1 MDSINNRK
9 CSSAGDK
16 RTGKIQGIMQT
27 SNMTFIGELAALF
40 TSFCW
45 SLSAIGFTQSTQ
57 RVGSLVTN
65 RVRVLLA
72 MLLLILINAILYG
85 QPVPLYAGASR
96 WAWLGASGIIGLSL
110 GDAFLFQAYKEIGAR
125 LGLLLLSLAP
135 LFGAAIAWIFFG
147 QALNLLQIAGMGITL
162 AGISWVVLARPK
174 EQAED
179 VRKASRRGVL
189 FGVLAALGQA
199 TGLVF
204 SQQGMTGNFSP
215 FAGTLIRMF
224 AAVVTLWV
232 VAGLQHQAGTTV
244 DAMRKQPAAFGWVA
258 FGAFFGPVIGVSA
271 SLLAVQHAD
280 IGVAS
285 TLMALPPIFM
295 LPISYYIFKERFGW
309 QVVAGTLIAIAG
321 VALLFFT

>member
-1 MDSINNRK
+1 MI
-9 CSSAGDK
+9 
-16 RTGKIQGIMQT
+16 
-27 SNMTFIGELAALF
+27 FIGEIAALF

-45 SLSAIGFTQSTQ
+45 SVSAIGFTKASQQ
-57 RVGSLVTN
+57 VGSQATN

-72 MLLLILINAILYG
+72 MLALLLINTILYD
-85 QPVPLYAGASR
+85 QPIPLHAGASR
-96 WAWLGASGIIGLSL
+96 WAWLGISGVIGLSM

-135 LFGAAIAWIFFG
+135 VFGAAIAWIFFG
-147 QALNLLQIAGMGITL
+147 QALSILQVAAIGITL
-162 AGISWVVLARPK
+162 AGISWVVLARPNGTSGN
-174 EQAED
+174 
-179 VRKASRRGVL
+179 VRKATGRGVL
-189 FGVLAALGQA
+189 YGVLAALGQA

-204 SQQGMTGNFSP
+204 SQQGMTGSFSP

-224 AAVVTLWV
+224 AAAAALWI
-232 VAGLQHQAGTTV
+232 VAGLQKQAGTTLA
-244 DAMRKQPAAFGWVA
+244 AMRTYPAAFGWIA
-258 FGAFFGPVIGVSA
+258 FGALFGPVIGVSS

-295 LPISYYIFKERFGW
+295 LPISYFVFKERFGW
-309 QVVAGTLIAIAG
+309 QVVAGTILAIAG